1 MITKL
6 TKNLKWEFSM
16 NIYQTYACLVIGI
29 IVLGIVVNTITTIVK
44 RKKLISNIKQ
54 LWKSKKTLEEFIRP
68 NSRFDYQFNLR
79 RKNYSDTLIDDKTW
93 TDLDMDTLF
102 HKSNFNF
109 TAIGE
114 MKWYATLRKMFTINN
129 KKLVNQFKDEQFRVN
144 VSYHLALI
152 GKVVYPLF
160 PDQIK
165 PVKRNNLFM
174 LCPFLPLLGAII
186 IFINISLGILII
198 LFSILLNIGLSAHLK
213 KSYSQD
219 LKSIFYTSKVIKHS
233 YSLSKIKGTPSINI
247 DFQQFKLA
255 RSLSGFI
262 GKADDQDIGG
272 TFIMLFKMSFM
283 LDYFFFH
290 IIQFTYVKH
299 QEELLQC
306 YDYIS
311 TLDNHYSLVMYR
323 RTLHTYCEPSI
334 IKDKQQITFS
344 NLLHP
349 LLTEAVPNSLNIKH
363 NILLTGSNASGK
375 STFMK
380 AVATNLILAQTLNTA
395 TAEAFSYKPGLVYTS
410 MANTDDILSG
420 DSYFMTELKSIR
432 RLFNIKNNQLVY
444 CFIDEIFKGTNT
456 TERIAA
462 SESVLNYLDTEKH
475 YKVIAATHDIELS
488 EYLKANYE
496 NYHFNESIE
505 NNQIYFDYKIKKGKA
520 NTRNAIELLRITQF
534 PERVYT
540 RAKQLNKLKPYI

>member
-1 MITKL
+1 MKTNL

-186 IFINISLGILII
+186 IFINISLGILVI
-198 LFSILLNIGLSAHLK
+198 LFSILLNIGLSAYLK

-395 TAEAFSYKPGLVYTS
+395 TAKAFSYKPGLVYTS

-534 PERVYT
+534 PEKVYT
-540 RAKQLNKLKPYI
+540 RAKQTIK

>member
-186 IFINISLGILII
+186 IFINITLGILII

-323 RTLHTYCEPSI
+323 RTLNTYCEPSI

-540 RAKQLNKLKPYI
+540 RAKQTIE

>member
-186 IFINISLGILII
+186 IFINISLGILVI
-198 LFSILLNIGLSAHLK
+198 LFSILLNIGLSAYLK

-290 IIQFTYVKH
+290 IIQFTYIKH

-395 TAEAFSYKPGLVYTS
+395 TAKAFSYKPGLVYTS

-534 PERVYT
+534 PEKVYT
-540 RAKQLNKLKPYI
+540 RAKQTIK

>member
-1 MITKL
+1 MKTNL

-165 PVKRNNLFM
+165 PVKQNNLFM

-198 LFSILLNIGLSAHLK
+198 LFSILLNIGLSAYLK

-534 PERVYT
+534 PEKVYT
-540 RAKQLNKLKPYI
+540 RAKQTIE

>member
-186 IFINISLGILII
+186 IFINISLGILVI
-198 LFSILLNIGLSAHLK
+198 LFSILLNIGLSAYLK

-290 IIQFTYVKH
+290 IIQFTYIKH

-534 PERVYT
+534 PEKVYT
-540 RAKQLNKLKPYI
+540 RAKQTIK

>member
-1 MITKL
+1 MKTNL

-29 IVLGIVVNTITTIVK
+29 IVLGIIVNSITTIVK

-114 MKWYATLRKMFTINN
+114 MKWYATLRKMFTISN

-152 GKVVYPLF
+152 GKVVYPLS

-198 LFSILLNIGLSAHLK
+198 LFSILLNIGLSAYLK

-323 RTLHTYCEPSI
+323 RTLYTYCEPSI

-349 LLTEAVPNSLNIKH
+349 LLTEAVPNSLNINH

-534 PERVYT
+534 PEKVYT
-540 RAKQLNKLKPYI
+540 RAKQTIE

>member
-1 MITKL
+1 MKTNL

-198 LFSILLNIGLSAHLK
+198 LFSILLNIGLSAYLK

-349 LLTEAVPNSLNIKH
+349 LLTEAVPNTLNIKH

-540 RAKQLNKLKPYI
+540 RAKQTIE

>member
-198 LFSILLNIGLSAHLK
+198 LFSILLNIGLSAYLK

-290 IIQFTYVKH
+290 IIQFTYIKH

-534 PERVYT
+534 PEKVYT
-540 RAKQLNKLKPYI
+540 RAKQTIK

>member
-1 MITKL
+1 MKTNL

-152 GKVVYPLF
+152 GKVVYPLS

-198 LFSILLNIGLSAHLK
+198 LFSILLNIGLSAYLK

-349 LLTEAVPNSLNIKH
+349 LLTEAVPNSLNINH

-534 PERVYT
+534 PEKVYT
-540 RAKQLNKLKPYI
+540 RAKQTIE

>member
-1 MITKL
+1 MKTNL

-198 LFSILLNIGLSAHLK
+198 LFSILLNIGLSAYLK

-534 PERVYT
+534 PEKVYT
-540 RAKQLNKLKPYI
+540 RAKQTIK

>member
-198 LFSILLNIGLSAHLK
+198 LFSILLNIGLSAYLK

-534 PERVYT
+534 PEKVYT
-540 RAKQLNKLKPYI
+540 RAKQTIK

>member
-152 GKVVYPLF
+152 GKVVYPLS

-198 LFSILLNIGLSAHLK
+198 LFSILLNIGLSAYLK

-290 IIQFTYVKH
+290 IIQFTYIKH

-534 PERVYT
+534 PEKVYT
-540 RAKQLNKLKPYI
+540 RAKQTIE

>member
-1 MITKL
+1 MKTNL

-29 IVLGIVVNTITTIVK
+29 IVLGIIVNSITTIVK

-114 MKWYATLRKMFTINN
+114 MKWYATLRKMFTISN

-323 RTLHTYCEPSI
+323 RTLNTYCEPSI

-534 PERVYT
+534 PEKVYT
-540 RAKQLNKLKPYI
+540 RAKQTIE

>member
-152 GKVVYPLF
+152 GKVVYPLS

-198 LFSILLNIGLSAHLK
+198 LFSILLNIGLSAYLK

-290 IIQFTYVKH
+290 IIQFTYIKH

-395 TAEAFSYKPGLVYTS
+395 TAKAFSYKPGLVYTS

-534 PERVYT
+534 PEKVYT
-540 RAKQLNKLKPYI
+540 RAKQTIK

>member
-1 MITKL
+1 MKTNL

-79 RKNYSDTLIDDKTW
+79 RKNYSDILIDDKTW

-198 LFSILLNIGLSAHLK
+198 LFSILLNIGLSAYLK

-349 LLTEAVPNSLNIKH
+349 LLTEAVPNTLNIKH

-534 PERVYT
+534 PEKVYT
-540 RAKQLNKLKPYI
+540 RAKQTIE

>member
-1 MITKL
+1 MKTNL

-29 IVLGIVVNTITTIVK
+29 IVLGIIVNSITTIVK

-174 LCPFLPLLGAII
+174 LCSFLPLLGAII

-198 LFSILLNIGLSAHLK
+198 LFSILLNIGLSAYLK

-540 RAKQLNKLKPYI
+540 RAKQTIE

>member
-1 MITKL
+1 MKTNL

-198 LFSILLNIGLSAHLK
+198 LFSILLNIGLSAYLK

-349 LLTEAVPNSLNIKH
+349 LLTEAVPNSLNINH

-540 RAKQLNKLKPYI
+540 RAKQTIE

>member
-1 MITKL
+1 MKTNL

-29 IVLGIVVNTITTIVK
+29 IVLGIIVNSITTIVK

-152 GKVVYPLF
+152 GKVVYPLS

-198 LFSILLNIGLSAHLK
+198 LFSILLNIGLSAYLK

-349 LLTEAVPNSLNIKH
+349 LLTEAVPNSLNINH

-534 PERVYT
+534 PEKVYT
-540 RAKQLNKLKPYI
+540 RAKQTIE

>member
-1 MITKL
+1 MKTNL

-79 RKNYSDTLIDDKTW
+79 RKHYSDTLIDDKTW

-198 LFSILLNIGLSAHLK
+198 LFSILLNIGLSAYLK

-323 RTLHTYCEPSI
+323 RTLNTYCEPSI

-534 PERVYT
+534 PEKVYT
-540 RAKQLNKLKPYI
+540 RAKQTIE

>member
-1 MITKL
+1 MKTNL

-186 IFINISLGILII
+186 IFINISLGILVI
-198 LFSILLNIGLSAHLK
+198 LFSILLNIGLSAYLK

-290 IIQFTYVKH
+290 IIQFTYIKH

-534 PERVYT
+534 PEKVYT
-540 RAKQLNKLKPYI
+540 RAKQTIE

>member
-1 MITKL
+1 MKTNL

-198 LFSILLNIGLSAHLK
+198 LFSILLNIGLSAYLK

-534 PERVYT
+534 PEKVYT
-540 RAKQLNKLKPYI
+540 RAKQTIE

>member
-152 GKVVYPLF
+152 GKVVYPLS

-198 LFSILLNIGLSAHLK
+198 LFSILLNIGLSAYLK

-290 IIQFTYVKH
+290 IIQFTYIKH

-349 LLTEAVPNSLNIKH
+349 LLTEAVPNSLNINH

-540 RAKQLNKLKPYI
+540 RAKQTIE

>member
-1 MITKL
+1 MKTNL

-186 IFINISLGILII
+186 IFINISLGILVI
-198 LFSILLNIGLSAHLK
+198 LFSILLNIGLSAYLK

-349 LLTEAVPNSLNIKH
+349 LLTEAVPNSLNINH

-540 RAKQLNKLKPYI
+540 RAKQTIE

>member
-1 MITKL
+1 MKTNL

-79 RKNYSDTLIDDKTW
+79 RKNYSDILIDDKTW

-186 IFINISLGILII
+186 MFINISLGILII
-198 LFSILLNIGLSAHLK
+198 LFSILLNIGLSAYLK

-233 YSLSKIKGTPSINI
+233 YSLSEIKGTPSINI

-323 RTLHTYCEPSI
+323 RTLNTYCEPSI
-334 IKDKQQITFS
+334 MKDKQQITFS

-363 NILLTGSNASGK
+363 NILLTGSNA
-375 STFMK
+375 
-380 AVATNLILAQTLNTA
+380 
-395 TAEAFSYKPGLVYTS
+395 
-410 MANTDDILSG
+410 
-420 DSYFMTELKSIR
+420 
-432 RLFNIKNNQLVY
+432 
-444 CFIDEIFKGTNT
+444 
-456 TERIAA
+456 
-462 SESVLNYLDTEKH
+462 
-475 YKVIAATHDIELS
+475 
-488 EYLKANYE
+488 
-496 NYHFNESIE
+496 
-505 NNQIYFDYKIKKGKA
+505 
-520 NTRNAIELLRITQF
+520 
-534 PERVYT
+534 
-540 RAKQLNKLKPYI
+540 

>member
-1 MITKL
+1 MKTNL

-198 LFSILLNIGLSAHLK
+198 LFSILLNIGLSAYLK

-349 LLTEAVPNSLNIKH
+349 LLTEAVPNTLNIKH

-534 PERVYT
+534 PEKVYT
-540 RAKQLNKLKPYI
+540 RAKQTIE

>member
-1 MITKL
+1 MKTNL

-186 IFINISLGILII
+186 IFINITLGILIN
-198 LFSILLNIGLSAHLK
+198 LFSILLNIGLSAYLK

-299 QEELLQC
+299 QEELVQC

-323 RTLHTYCEPSI
+323 RTLNTYCEPSI

-349 LLTEAVPNSLNIKH
+349 LLTEAIPNSLNIKH

-534 PERVYT
+534 PEKVYT
-540 RAKQLNKLKPYI
+540 RAKQTIE

>member
-152 GKVVYPLF
+152 GKVVYPLS

-198 LFSILLNIGLSAHLK
+198 LFSILLNIGLSAYLK

-290 IIQFTYVKH
+290 NIQFTYVKH

-349 LLTEAVPNSLNIKH
+349 LLTEAVPNSLNINH

-540 RAKQLNKLKPYI
+540 RAKQTIE

>member
-323 RTLHTYCEPSI
+323 RTLNTYCEPSI

-344 NLLHP
+344 HLLHP

-534 PERVYT
+534 PEKVYT
-540 RAKQLNKLKPYI
+540 RAKQTIE

>member
-1 MITKL
+1 MKTNL

-198 LFSILLNIGLSAHLK
+198 LFSILLNIGLSAYLK

-323 RTLHTYCEPSI
+323 RTLNTYCEPSI

-349 LLTEAVPNSLNIKH
+349 LLTEAIPNSLNIKH

-534 PERVYT
+534 PEKVYT
-540 RAKQLNKLKPYI
+540 RAKQTIE